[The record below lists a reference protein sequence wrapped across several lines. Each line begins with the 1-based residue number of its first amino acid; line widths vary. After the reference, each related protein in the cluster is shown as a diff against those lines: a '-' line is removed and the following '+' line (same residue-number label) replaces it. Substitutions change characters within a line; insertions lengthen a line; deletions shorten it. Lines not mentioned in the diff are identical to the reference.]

1 MEASIESARPPAR
14 PQATVA
20 AWAQSVEQAIAS
32 QQWHG
37 AWRALIDAALPAE
50 TAVQQSLLT
59 ALDAWDGLAAD
70 SGAEPRRA
78 LVQQAFDAL
87 HAAHAPGQALQ
98 ADSAP
103 PSAHRAYR
111 AHRILGRQLVKRY
124 RRGGFALGPVDVAVE
139 PGTILGLVGE
149 NGNGKTTLLRLL
161 AADLAPD
168 AGQLD
173 WGVPA
178 ADAYLLRTQLAYIP
192 QRPAVWSGRL
202 MDHLQFAA
210 RSHGAVGPRN
220 ICLVQLVIA
229 QLGLRAF
236 RGHQW
241 KQLSSGYKMR
251 FELARA
257 LLCRPRV
264 LLLDE
269 PLANLDINAQQ
280 TLLTDLQ
287 SLARSPWQPM
297 ALVLS
302 SQQLYEVEKVADQ
315 VLFLEQG
322 QPRSVQQSFAAM
334 QGCAIEFET
343 GWAMAQLKP
352 WLDRLPS
359 HTHQL
364 SGQTHIVSFHVPF
377 TAAQFLAQA
386 VQAQMPVRYFRDITA
401 STRRLFVRD

>member
-1 MEASIESARPPAR
+1 MESSIESARPPAR

-103 PSAHRAYR
+103 SR
-111 AHRILGRQLVKRY
+111 AHRVQGRQLVKRY
-124 RRGGFALGPVDVAVE
+124 RRGGFTLGPVDVAVE

-173 WGVPA
+173 WGAPA

-192 QRPAVWSGRL
+192 QRPAVWGGRL

-334 QGCAIEFET
+334 EGCAIEFET
-343 GWAMAQLKP
+343 GWPMAQLKP

-386 VQAQMPVRYFRDITA
+386 VQAEMPVRYFRDITA

>member
-1 MEASIESARPPAR
+1 MESSIESARPPAR

-103 PSAHRAYR
+103 SRAYR
-111 AHRILGRQLVKRY
+111 VQGRQLVKRY

-173 WGVPA
+173 WGTPA

-192 QRPAVWSGRL
+192 QRPAVWGGRL

-210 RSHGAVGPRN
+210 RSHGAVGQRN

-334 QGCAIEFET
+334 EGCAIEFET

>member
-1 MEASIESARPPAR
+1 MRGEQLADAA
-14 PQATVA
+14 VA
-20 AWAQSVEQAIAS
+20 VFIVDGGHQQVFAAIKAAD
-32 QQWHG
+32 QT
-37 AWRALIDAALPAE
+37 AADAALN
-50 TAVQQSLLT
+50 
-59 ALDAWDGLAAD
+59 
-70 SGAEPRRA
+70 
-78 LVQQAFDAL
+78 
-87 HAAHAPGQALQ
+87 
-98 ADSAP
+98 
-103 PSAHRAYR
+103 
-111 AHRILGRQLVKRY
+111 GRML
-124 RRGGFALGPVDVAVE
+124 
-139 PGTILGLVGE
+139 
-149 NGNGKTTLLRLL
+149 
-161 AADLAPD
+161 
-168 AGQLD
+168 
-173 WGVPA
+173 PA

-322 QPRSVQQSFAAM
+322 QPRSVQQSFTAM

-343 GWAMAQLKP
+343 GWAMAA
-352 WLDRLPS
+352 DHGVTS
-359 HTHQL
+359 
-364 SGQTHIVSFHVPF
+364 
-377 TAAQFLAQA
+377 TAAAPPSQ
-386 VQAQMPVRYFRDITA
+386 
-401 STRRLFVRD
+401 TRRVHRS

>member
-1 MEASIESARPPAR
+1 MESSIESVRPPAP
-14 PQATVA
+14 PQSAVV
-20 AWAQSVEQAIAS
+20 AWAQSVEQAVAS

-103 PSAHRAYR
+103 HRAYR
-111 AHRILGRQLVKRY
+111 VQGRQLVKRY

-192 QRPAVWSGRL
+192 QRPAVWGGRL

-210 RSHGAVGPRN
+210 RSHGAVGQRN

-236 RGHQW
+236 RSHQW

-334 QGCAIEFET
+334 EGCAIEFET

-386 VQAQMPVRYFRDITA
+386 VQTQMPVRYFRDITA

>member
-1 MEASIESARPPAR
+1 M
-14 PQATVA
+14 
-20 AWAQSVEQAIAS
+20 
-32 QQWHG
+32 
-37 AWRALIDAALPAE
+37 
-50 TAVQQSLLT
+50 
-59 ALDAWDGLAAD
+59 
-70 SGAEPRRA
+70 
-78 LVQQAFDAL
+78 
-87 HAAHAPGQALQ
+87 
-98 ADSAP
+98 
-103 PSAHRAYR
+103 
-111 AHRILGRQLVKRY
+111 
-124 RRGGFALGPVDVAVE
+124 E

-192 QRPAVWSGRL
+192 QRPAVWGGRL

-334 QGCAIEFET
+334 EGCAIEFET

>member
-1 MEASIESARPPAR
+1 MESSIESARPPAR

-103 PSAHRAYR
+103 PR
-111 AHRILGRQLVKRY
+111 AHRVQGRQLVKRY

-178 ADAYLLRTQLAYIP
+178 TDAYLLRTQLAYIP
-192 QRPAVWSGRL
+192 QRPAVWGGRL

-287 SLARSPWQPM
+287 SLVRSPWQPM

-334 QGCAIEFET
+334 EGCAIEFET

>member
-1 MEASIESARPPAR
+1 MESSIESARPPAR

-103 PSAHRAYR
+103 HRAYR
-111 AHRILGRQLVKRY
+111 VQGRQLVKRY

-192 QRPAVWSGRL
+192 QRPAVWGGRL

-334 QGCAIEFET
+334 EGCAIEFET

>member
-1 MEASIESARPPAR
+1 MESSIESARPPAR

-103 PSAHRAYR
+103 SR
-111 AHRILGRQLVKRY
+111 AHRVQGRQLVKRY
-124 RRGGFALGPVDVAVE
+124 RRGGFTLGPVDVAVE

-173 WGVPA
+173 WGAPA

-192 QRPAVWSGRL
+192 QRPAVWGGRL

-343 GWAMAQLKP
+343 GWATAQLKP

>member
-1 MEASIESARPPAR
+1 MESSIESARPPAR
-14 PQATVA
+14 PQAAVA

-103 PSAHRAYR
+103 SRAHRAHRAHRAYR
-111 AHRILGRQLVKRY
+111 VQGRQLVKRY

-192 QRPAVWSGRL
+192 QRPAVWGGRL

-210 RSHGAVGPRN
+210 RSHGAVGQRN

-229 QLGLRAF
+229 QL
-236 RGHQW
+236 
-241 KQLSSGYKMR
+241 
-251 FELARA
+251 
-257 LLCRPRV
+257 
-264 LLLDE
+264 
-269 PLANLDINAQQ
+269 
-280 TLLTDLQ
+280 
-287 SLARSPWQPM
+287 
-297 ALVLS
+297 
-302 SQQLYEVEKVADQ
+302 
-315 VLFLEQG
+315 
-322 QPRSVQQSFAAM
+322 
-334 QGCAIEFET
+334 
-343 GWAMAQLKP
+343 
-352 WLDRLPS
+352 
-359 HTHQL
+359 
-364 SGQTHIVSFHVPF
+364 
-377 TAAQFLAQA
+377 
-386 VQAQMPVRYFRDITA
+386 
-401 STRRLFVRD
+401 

>member
-1 MEASIESARPPAR
+1 MESSIESARLPAR

-98 ADSAP
+98 ADFAP
-103 PSAHRAYR
+103 SRAYR
-111 AHRILGRQLVKRY
+111 VQGRQLVKRY

-173 WGVPA
+173 WGAPA

-192 QRPAVWSGRL
+192 QRPAVWGGRL

-210 RSHGAVGPRN
+210 RSHGAVGQRN

-377 TAAQFLAQA
+377 TAAQFLTQA

>member
-1 MEASIESARPPAR
+1 MESSIESARPPAR

-70 SGAEPRRA
+70 SGAEPRHA
-78 LVQQAFDAL
+78 LVQQVFDAL

-103 PSAHRAYR
+103 PSAHRA
-111 AHRILGRQLVKRY
+111 HRVQGRQLVKRY
-124 RRGGFALGPVDVAVE
+124 RRGDFALGPVDVAVE

-178 ADAYLLRTQLAYIP
+178 TDAYLLRTQLAYIP
-192 QRPAVWSGRL
+192 QRPAVWGGRL

-210 RSHGAVGPRN
+210 RSHGAVGQRN

-236 RGHQW
+236 RSHQW

-287 SLARSPWQPM
+287 SLARSPWQAM

>member
-1 MEASIESARPPAR
+1 MESSIESTRPPTP
-14 PQATVA
+14 PQSAVA
-20 AWAQSVEQAIAS
+20 AWAQSVEQAIGS

-37 AWRALIDAALPAE
+37 AWRALIDAALPAD
-50 TAVQQSLLT
+50 TAVQQRLLD

-70 SGAEPRRA
+70 GGAEPRRT

-87 HAAHAPGQALQ
+87 HAAHAPGQALL
-98 ADSAP
+98 AESAP
-103 PSAHRAYR
+103 SRAYR
-111 AHRILGRQLVKRY
+111 VQGRQLVKRY

-161 AADLAPD
+161 AADLTPD

-192 QRPAVWSGRL
+192 QRPAGWGGRL

-210 RSHGAVGPRN
+210 RSHGAVGHRN

-334 QGCAIEFET
+334 AGCAVEFET
-343 GWAMAQLKP
+343 GWPMAQLQP
-352 WLDRLPS
+352 WLDQMPA

-386 VQAQMPVRYFRDITA
+386 VQSQMPLRYFRDITA

>member
-1 MEASIESARPPAR
+1 MESSIESVRPPAP
-14 PQATVA
+14 PQSAVV
-20 AWAQSVEQAIAS
+20 AWAQSVEQAVAS

-50 TAVQQSLLT
+50 TAVQQRLLD

-70 SGAEPRRA
+70 GGAEPRRA

-98 ADSAP
+98 AE
-103 PSAHRAYR
+103 PSQPR
-111 AHRILGRQLVKRY
+111 AHHVHGRQLVKRY
-124 RRGGFALGPVDVAVE
+124 RRGGFALGPVDVTVE

-192 QRPAVWSGRL
+192 QRPAVWGGRL

-210 RSHGAVGPRN
+210 RSHGAVGQRN

-236 RGHQW
+236 RSHQW

-334 QGCAIEFET
+334 EGCAIEFET

>member
-70 SGAEPRRA
+70 SGAEPRHA
-78 LVQQAFDAL
+78 LVQQVFDAL

-168 AGQLD
+168 AGSWTGAFLPPMPTCCAPSSPIS
-173 WGVPA
+173 PA
-178 ADAYLLRTQLAYIP
+178 P
-192 QRPAVWSGRL
+192 GRL
-202 MDHLQFAA
+202 ERAPDGPSAIRRAQPWRRGPTQHLPGTAGHRAAGAA
-210 RSHGAVGPRN
+210 RLPGPPVETAV
-220 ICLVQLVIA
+220 
-229 QLGLRAF
+229 LGLQDALRWRAPCSA
-236 RGHQW
+236 G
-241 KQLSSGYKMR
+241 
-251 FELARA
+251 RA
-257 LLCRPRV
+257 

-364 SGQTHIVSFHVPF
+364 SGQTHIVSFHEPF

>member
-1 MEASIESARPPAR
+1 MESSIESARPPAR

-103 PSAHRAYR
+103 SRAYR
-111 AHRILGRQLVKRY
+111 VQGRQLVKRY

-173 WGVPA
+173 WGAPA

-192 QRPAVWSGRL
+192 QRPAVWGGRL

-241 KQLSSGYKMR
+241 RQLSSGYKMR

-257 LLCRPRV
+257 LLYRPRV

-334 QGCAIEFET
+334 EGCAIEFET

>member
-1 MEASIESARPPAR
+1 MESSIESARPPAR

-103 PSAHRAYR
+103 PR
-111 AHRILGRQLVKRY
+111 AHRVQGRQLVKRY

-178 ADAYLLRTQLAYIP
+178 TDAYLLRTQLAYIP
-192 QRPAVWSGRL
+192 QRPAVWGGRL

-287 SLARSPWQPM
+287 SLVRSPWQPM

-334 QGCAIEFET
+334 EGCAIEFET

-386 VQAQMPVRYFRDITA
+386 VQAEMPVRYFRDITA